1 MSSAR
6 EMRLRI
12 RSVTNLAQ
20 VTKALETVSASKVRR
35 AIQAAEATRPYA
47 AKAWSVLTH
56 LASQPGHSSL
66 HPLLTERS
74 EVKRVL
80 VLMVSSDRG
89 LAGAYNVNILRSTL
103 MTFDQFDVPVR
114 YIAVGRKGRDLLLRR
129 RIDVMAEF
137 SDLPS
142 PPSFLDVSAIGHLAV
157 EEFLSGNVDQVY
169 LSYTDFHS
177 MMRQETISRKLLPL
191 EVEASQEKI
200 SPIHALT
207 GVYSYEPDAS
217 DLLSEIVPRFVAIQ
231 VFQAILSSQAS
242 EHAARMIAMRNATDN
257 ALDLVDIL
265 RLDYNKARQQAITND
280 MLDIA
285 SGAEALSH
293 SENA

>member
-1 MSSAR
+1 
-6 EMRLRI
+6 
-12 RSVTNLAQ
+12 
-20 VTKALETVSASKVRR
+20 
-35 AIQAAEATRPYA
+35 
-47 AKAWSVLTH
+47 
-56 LASQPGHSSL
+56 
-66 HPLLTERS
+66 
-74 EVKRVL
+74 
-80 VLMVSSDRG
+80 
-89 LAGAYNVNILRSTL
+89 